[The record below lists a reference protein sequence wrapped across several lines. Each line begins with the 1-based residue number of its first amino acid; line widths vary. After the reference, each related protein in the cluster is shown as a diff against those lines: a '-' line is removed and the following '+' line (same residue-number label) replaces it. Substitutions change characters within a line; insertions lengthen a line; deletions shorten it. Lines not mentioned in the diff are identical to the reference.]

1 MKADKSV
8 IPIGKYRIHV
18 ETYQHP
24 SHAESVIM
32 VNGALAT
39 TASFTNCVKYL
50 SADMNVILFD
60 LPFSG
65 QSKPHNPNTDIIT
78 KEDEVAILMAL
89 IERYEPTSLLSVSWG
104 GYAAMMA
111 LAQSPSSIKKA
122 VLASFSTQLNDDMLR
137 YIHGARHYIQT
148 GEIQAAAHLLNDEV
162 GKYLPRLL
170 KHINYRHLSRLD
182 EQELSQTCFHIEQ
195 ILSMNDTD
203 YKEVLSNIEVP
214 TLFVN
219 GTLDEYTSPEDI
231 QAASHYMPN
240 CLFEEVP
247 GAGHFLDLEH
257 ADARRRMEKILRG
270 FLLSTST
277 ERAQQVA

>member
-1 MKADKSV
+1 MKAESQV
-8 IPIGKYRIHV
+8 VMIGKHCVHV
-18 ETYQHP
+18 ELYQKP
-24 SHAESVIM
+24 QNTESIIM

-50 SADMNVILFD
+50 SNNLNVILFD

-65 QSKPHNPNTDIIT
+65 QSKPHNPASGIIT
-78 KEDEVAILMAL
+78 KEDEVNILLAL
-89 IERYEPTSLLSVSWG
+89 IERFKPTSLLSVSWG

-137 YIHGARHYIQT
+137 YVNGARHYIQT
-148 GEIQAAAHLLNDEV
+148 GDVKTAANLLNDEV

-182 EQELSQTCFHIEQ
+182 EQELQQVCFHIEQ
-195 ILSMNDTD
+195 ILSMHDTD
-203 YKEVLSNIEVP
+203 YEQLLGNIEIP

-219 GTLDEYTSPEDI
+219 GKLDEYTTPKDI
-231 QAASHYMPN
+231 LIADKYMPQ
-240 CLFEEVP
+240 CAFEVVP
-247 GAGHFLDLEH
+247 NAGHFLDLEH
-257 ADARRRMEKILRG
+257 ADARKDMEKILRG
-270 FLLSTST
+270 FLIPNEL
-277 ERAQQVA
+277 ERQVA